1 MSLQSKED
9 KRSGP
14 AMSSTAKIT
23 KGDASEDALPT
34 ESVLLGP
41 DNPTN
46 AGGGGQDEQGEA
58 LVISEKAEVG
68 EKMMNEP
75 GVAVK
80 RGIPAT
86 KQKMAYEPIE
96 GKTNSP
102 SGTAKSGIAD
112 MAAKE
117 VAVKKT
123 KKDGIIAEDPPQ
135 LKNPPELEFLG
146 TAMSSK
152 VPKDDLWFGDTSS
165 SESATL
171 VPNSPKIAGQ
181 KNPDKK
187 EGALDIPTKATVGE
201 NLICNHAPFQ
211 TY

>member
-9 KRSGP
+9 KKSGP

-23 KGDASEDALPT
+23 KGDAFEDALPIKST
-34 ESVLLGP
+34 LFGP

-58 LVISEKAEVG
+58 LVIPEKAEVG

-75 GVAVK
+75 GVAMK

-102 SGTAKSGIAD
+102 SGTAIWRLRK
-112 MAAKE
+112 
-117 VAVKKT
+117 
-123 KKDGIIAEDPPQ
+123 
-135 LKNPPELEFLG
+135 
-146 TAMSSK
+146 
-152 VPKDDLWFGDTSS
+152 
-165 SESATL
+165 
-171 VPNSPKIAGQ
+171 
-181 KNPDKK
+181 
-187 EGALDIPTKATVGE
+187 
-201 NLICNHAPFQ
+201 
-211 TY
+211 